1 MSYKVTKLQHYKF
14 SIFSGNRGGFTNV
27 SHNNAGGGGSVGH
40 NHVPQHRSSSSL
52 SLTSC
57 GSSSYFE
64 SASARKLS
72 VVFQRA
78 DIFLLC
84 YKISDPSTLFSALNF
99 WCPEIR
105 SHVTSTPIILV
116 GCQSDMR

>member
-1 MSYKVTKLQHYKF
+1 MVQSWLTTVSQL
-14 SIFSGNRGGFTNV
+14 SSFSGNRFGLPNTG
-27 SHNNAGGGGSVGH
+27 HGHGSVGVGH
-40 NHVPQHRSSSSL
+40 SNAPQHRSSSSL

-105 SHVTSTPIILV
+105 SHAAAAPIVLV